1 MDEMIISSNRLLNKS
16 KLILGIAI
24 TILGGFII
32 LESMISGGFRFT
44 EKLNEDFQ
52 VYSIELQASQA
63 PLKTSFF
70 SAEEDQLFS
79 VWLRYSNRQMRNK
92 NINIAVSIVDEDEN
106 IITEF
111 REDLQFGPFRNGA
124 KKIRYYKLGEYDFKK
139 GFRGYIQYELA
150 GTWPPSETSALV
162 LRKSPP
168 VRLPLKQIGFFV
180 VGIFALIIGLETISK
195 NCKNQGALKK
205 DKDNGS
211 TKTNK
216 SV

>member
-1 MDEMIISSNRLLNKS
+1 MDKMIISNNRLMNKS
-16 KLILGIAI
+16 KIILGIAL
-24 TILGGFII
+24 TILGGFIM
-32 LESMISGGFRFT
+32 LESIISGGSHFT

-52 VYSIELQASQA
+52 VYNIELQASQA
-63 PLKTSFF
+63 PRKTSFF
-70 SAEEDQLFS
+70 SAEKDQLFS

-92 NINIAVSIVDEDEN
+92 NINIAASIVDEDEN

-111 REDLQFGPFRNGA
+111 REDLQFGPFRNSS
-124 KKIRYYKLGEYDFKK
+124 KKIRYYKLGAYDFKK
-139 GFRGYIQYELA
+139 EFRGYIQYELA

-168 VRLPLKQIGFFV
+168 LRLPLKQIGFFA
-180 VGIFALIIGLETISK
+180 VGIFALIVGLETISK
-195 NCKNQGALKK
+195 NSKNKGALKK
-205 DKDNGS
+205 DRDNGG